1 MIWQTIVLAARK
13 IDANSILYFPTKTD
27 NDALPGII
35 RLAYF
40 WATVIAVIVLVIAGF
55 IYATSQGDPSKLAQA
70 KNAML
75 YTVVGLVVV
84 YMSAAIIMFVN
95 GAFF

>member
-13 IDANSILYFPTKTD
+13 IDTDSILYFPTKTD

-55 IYATSQGDPSKLAQA
+55 IYATSQGDPNRVAQA
-70 KNAML
+70 KNTIL
-75 YTVVGLVVV
+75 YTVVGLVIV
-84 YMSAAIIMFVN
+84 YMASALILFVY

>member
-27 NDALPGII
+27 NDALPSVM
-35 RLAYF
+35 RLAFF
-40 WATVIAVIVLVIAGF
+40 WATIIAIVVIVIAGF
-55 IYATSQGDPSKLAQA
+55 TYTLSQGDPNKVAQA
-70 KNAML
+70 KNTIL
-75 YTVVGLVVV
+75 YTVVGLVIV
-84 YMSAAIIMFVN
+84 YMASALILFVY